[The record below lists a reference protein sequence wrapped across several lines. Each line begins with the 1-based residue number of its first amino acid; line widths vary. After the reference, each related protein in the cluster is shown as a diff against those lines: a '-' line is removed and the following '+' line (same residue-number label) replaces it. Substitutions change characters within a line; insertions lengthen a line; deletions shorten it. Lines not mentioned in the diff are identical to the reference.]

1 MLCSDMLDFRQ
12 ICVEYCK
19 IALQSTNEIVLLLPY
34 YESVVDVWEN
44 LMNNIIGVEKYKKEG
59 SLILVESTKGYFSL
73 KNDFVG
79 IIIMIKMLLE
89 RKNKLGKSGVSAIS
103 DMGLFFHNKRI
114 SDLIKHETAVLSSIR
129 NMRTKIFCNYRISD
143 FELLSAEQKQQILD
157 SHTKTFEL

>member
-1 MLCSDMLDFRQ
+1 MLCSDMPDFRQ

-44 LMNNIIGVEKYKKEG
+44 LTNNIIGVEKYKKEG

-114 SDLIKHETAVLSSIR
+114 SDLIQHEIAVLPSIH

-157 SHTKTFEL
+157 SHTKTIQL